1 MHFPSCA
8 ARPRPSS
15 FWVWLHRIATSN
27 LSLSLVSSMMDAVV
41 SQVEEIQSVSMM
53 GIGKVRTVAIFWD
66 GVGLREQIHLVDG
79 TVTFV

>member
-1 MHFPSCA
+1 MPHG
-8 ARPRPSS
+8 RVPRPSG
-15 FWVWLHRIATSN
+15 FGFTGLQRAI
-27 LSLSLVSSMMDAVV
+27 SLSLVSSMMDAVV

-53 GIGKVRTVAIFWD
+53 GVGKVRTVAIFWD